1 MLWRKEKNVEESR
14 VVGIPREWAS
24 AVRFEKVRMGFIQ
37 RTSGAEQWG
46 VSPVARCREG
56 QGTKALRFTEH
67 PRSWC
72 GWSRAS
78 EVHGGGKGNPDGATG
93 WGWGSYPAS

>member
-37 RTSGAEQWG
+37 RTSGAEQ
-46 VSPVARCREG
+46 
-56 QGTKALRFTEH
+56 
-67 PRSWC
+67 
-72 GWSRAS
+72 
-78 EVHGGGKGNPDGATG
+78 
-93 WGWGSYPAS
+93 